1 MANHQQSV
9 SLIDTQ
15 FPVIEKPATYAFNEE
30 AGISDVK
37 LNTGYKFILRE
48 DTGAVISCMTD
59 EYKLVTNEE
68 VVTQITPVMDANNA
82 VFKEAHIF
90 GEGARASW
98 TWYFPQIKVKVGEND
113 ILNPEITVKNSYD
126 GSLELSFTAGAY
138 RLICANGMIIGT
150 IIDMKKNR
158 HSIYNTNLYKISEAI
173 TDTVNKCQEVFVE
186 DFQTL
191 IDTKVTKRHIADVI
205 KTLPQQAVNPFVMYI
220 GRNSMENYW
229 DLLNAFTWV
238 TTHALNRTH
247 ESTHKLEN
255 RVYPLIRKMAQA

>member
-1 MANHQQSV
+1 MEKHQQSV

-15 FPVIEKPATYAFNEE
+15 FPVMEVPAIYKRE
-30 AGISDVK
+30 DK
-37 LNTGYKFILRE
+37 QLKQHTGHKFIVRT
-48 DTGAVISCMTD
+48 DTNDILSCMTD
-59 EYKLVTNEE
+59 EYKLVSNEE
-68 VVTQITPVMDANNA
+68 VITQIKPVMDLNKA

-90 GEGARASW
+90 GDGSRTSW
-98 TWYFPQIKVKVGEND
+98 TWYFPQIEVKVADND
-113 ILNPEITVKNSYD
+113 VLNPEITIKNSYD

-138 RLICANGMIIGT
+138 RVICANGMIIGT

-158 HSIYNTNLYKISEAI
+158 HSIYNTNLYKIGEAI
-173 TDTVNKCQEVFVE
+173 TDTVLKCKGVFVE
-186 DFQTL
+186 DFQAL
-191 IDTKVTKRHIADVI
+191 IDTKLTKKHIAEVI

-220 GRNSMENYW
+220 GRNKMENYW

-255 RVYPLIRKMAQA
+255 KVYPLIRKMAQA

>member
-15 FPVIEKPATYAFNEE
+15 FPVIEKPATYAFNEK

-48 DTGAVISCMTD
+48 DTGKVISCMTD

-68 VVTQITPVMDANNA
+68 VVTQIKPVMDANQA

-90 GEGARASW
+90 GDGARASW
-98 TWYFPQIKVKVGEND
+98 TWYFPKIKV
-113 ILNPEITVKNSYD
+113 
-126 GSLELSFTAGAY
+126 
-138 RLICANGMIIGT
+138 
-150 IIDMKKNR
+150 KNR
-158 HSIYNTNLYKISEAI
+158 HSIYNTNLYKIGEAI
-173 TDTVNKCQEVFVE
+173 TDTVNKCNEVFVD
-186 DFQTL
+186 DFQAL
-191 IDTKVTKRHIADVI
+191 IDKKVTKRHIADVI

-255 RVYPLIRKMAQA
+255 KVYPLIRKMAQA